1 MNATLILAK
10 MEVFVLI
17 KLMVIRVHVL
27 LDIQALTVKQVSI
40 FIKT

>member
-40 FIKT
+40 LIKT